1 MKHISYY
8 LVNWGL
14 PVYPIYRW
22 GPVYR
27 NNRFEGLLRDTDLST
42 LQTKELKDYDTVI
55 KIKKAIEDQSDE
67 DHSVILHHLSSEN
80 AANIRRSKSMRCT
93 ANILCTL
100 ALAAVSPV
108 ACACGPYT
116 PDKAGEEEQIR
127 TDTSIYSEADF
138 GGCLVSFIMTLKAQ
152 DLIDYK
158 HCLNDNSK
166 LVAYLRD
173 GGRND
178 YNRQPEGLDSG

>member
-14 PVYPIYRW
+14 PVYPIYRR
-22 GPVYR
+22 GLVYR
-27 NNRFEGLLRDTDLST
+27 NNRFEGLLRDT
-42 LQTKELKDYDTVI
+42 VI
-55 KIKKAIEDQSDE
+55 KIKKAIEEQSDE
-67 DHSVILHHLSSEN
+67 DHSVILYHLSSEN

-93 ANILCTL
+93 ANIPCAL

-116 PDKAGEEEQIR
+116 PDKAGEKER
-127 TDTSIYSEADF
+127 MHTDTSIYSEADF
-138 GGCLVSFIMTLKAQ
+138 GGCLVSFSTTLKAQ

-178 YNRQPEGLDSG
+178 YNLQPEGLDSG